1 MSKPWA
7 YVTFGSERKTN
18 LQQLHMLLWCISEAN
33 SEAKFHHSQQVQGY
47 LSWAFA
53 RIHVGVAFNLLVL
66 LIIYSSFSS
75 CQAP

>member
-18 LQQLHMLLWCISEAN
+18 LQQLRMLLWCISEAN
-33 SEAKFHHSQQVQGY
+33 SEAKFYHSQQVQGY

-66 LIIYSSFSS
+66 LIIHSSFSS